1 MSRSLASRGKRPFPT
16 GPLRRESAHK
26 VSFAE
31 THGILMIA
39 SDDPMW
45 PAPANVFVIRDRDGF
60 CLVDV
65 GCGGLSGP
73 DHLMAG
79 LAHWGLDL
87 KDLHTVVLSHA
98 HPDHMGAMGWL
109 LGEVQPRVFVHHL
122 DLESALDPSRLNLT
136 FDIPLVKERCAQAG
150 KGEEVA
156 SLEILRFFLA
166 SGCEMSAAREVLP
179 LSDGEVVR
187 LGDLDFRVIHTPG
200 HAPGHISLF
209 AEERG
214 MLLAGDLVGKF
225 PAWYTPSSGGL
236 LAYLGSLERMQAT
249 NATTILPAHGPIISD
264 PVSGIEKIRA
274 SLLRREKTLL
284 DALEKGPKTFWEL
297 CEALFESPLFRS
309 FPGCGIVESHLA
321 KLEEEGRIRRGDKI
335 ATITA

>member
-1 MSRSLASRGKRPFPT
+1 VKRGS
-16 GPLRRESAHK
+16 GHK
-26 VSFAE
+26 VSFVE
-31 THGILMIA
+31 THGVLMIA
-39 SDDPMW
+39 SNDPMW
-45 PAPANVFVIRDRDGF
+45 PAPANVFVTRDRHGF
-60 CLVDV
+60 SVVDV

-87 KDLHTVVLSHA
+87 KGLHTVVLSHA

-109 LGEVQPRVFVHHL
+109 LEEVQPRVLVHRL
-122 DLESALDPSRLNLT
+122 DLESALDPARLNLS

-179 LSDGEVVR
+179 LSDEEVIR

-209 AEERG
+209 AKERG
-214 MLLAGDLVGKF
+214 LLLAGDLVGKF

-236 LAYLGSLERMQAT
+236 LAYLESLERLQVT
-249 NATTILPAHGPIISD
+249 NAATILPAHGPPISD
-264 PVSGIEKIRA
+264 SSAGIEKIRT
-274 SLLRREKTLL
+274 SLLRREKTMV
-284 DALEKGPKTFWEL
+284 DALGRGPKTFWQL
-297 CEALFESPLFRS
+297 CELLFENPLFRF

-321 KLEEEGRIRRGDKI
+321 KLEKEGRIRRDDKMVI
-335 ATITA
+335 ITR

>member
-1 MSRSLASRGKRPFPT
+1 MRKERGGVVT
-16 GPLRRESAHK
+16 RESRHGAYL
-26 VSFAE
+26 VE
-31 THGILMIA
+31 THGVLMIA

-45 PAPANVFVIRDRDGF
+45 PAPANVFVIRDGHGF
-60 CLVDV
+60 SLVDV

-136 FDIPLVKERCAQAG
+136 FDIALVKERCAQAG
-150 KGEEVA
+150 KGEQVS

-179 LSDGEVVR
+179 LSDDQVIR
-187 LGDLDFRVIHTPG
+187 MGDLDFRVIHTPG

-209 AEERG
+209 AGEQG
-214 MLLAGDLVGKF
+214 LLLAGDLVGKF
-225 PAWYTPSSGGL
+225 PAWYTPGSGGL
-236 LAYLGSLERMQAT
+236 LAYLGSLERLEAT
-249 NATTILPAHGPIISD
+249 NATTILPAHGPLISD
-264 PVSGIEKIRA
+264 PLRGIEKIRG

-284 DALEKGPKTFWEL
+284 DALGEGPKTFWEL
-297 CEALFESPLFRS
+297 CEALFDNPVFRF

-321 KLEEEGRIRRGDKI
+321 KLEGEGRIRREDGVVTL
-335 ATITA
+335 AG